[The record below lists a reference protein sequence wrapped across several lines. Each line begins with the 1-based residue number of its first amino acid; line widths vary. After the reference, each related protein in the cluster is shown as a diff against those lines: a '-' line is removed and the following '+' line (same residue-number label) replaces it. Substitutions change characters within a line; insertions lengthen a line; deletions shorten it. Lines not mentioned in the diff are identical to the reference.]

1 MKKKPHLT
9 NIVDTLSMTLGNLYD
24 RILSYPECNM
34 NFCIEDVFSWRGS
47 YDEPCCSLSTRNAS
61 KKHNLDMLSKL
72 LTESFDGWKDG
83 SYTYT
88 MNDIIHFE
96 AGEGSYS
103 NKYYIKEFIMNNY
116 NSPEVK
122 HIFIQ
127 HP

>member
-1 MKKKPHLT
+1 M
-9 NIVDTLSMTLGNLYD
+9 
-24 RILSYPECNM
+24 
-34 NFCIEDVFSWRGS
+34 
-47 YDEPCCSLSTRNAS
+47 
-61 KKHNLDMLSKL
+61 SKL

-88 MNDIIHFE
+88 MYDIIHFE